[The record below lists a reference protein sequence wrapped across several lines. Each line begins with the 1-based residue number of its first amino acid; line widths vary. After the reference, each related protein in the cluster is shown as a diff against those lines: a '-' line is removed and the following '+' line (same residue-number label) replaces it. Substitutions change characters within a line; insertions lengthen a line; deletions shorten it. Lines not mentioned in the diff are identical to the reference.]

1 MGNPDKMQAILQS
14 QKLYGEYLLRN
25 FPYIHSSI
33 PLVSMR
39 SISKRALTEPDLPK
53 EFDSRKQWPGK
64 INKNGDQFSSGC
76 CYLFGAL
83 YAFSDRYAIFR
94 NENYIRMSVVEIAAV
109 ERIFS
114 SDGSLAKIDNKER
127 SGKSGCINCDGFQ
140 NGDGS
145 QVLQAINVYGAVS
158 EVGKENDRNFS
169 FAKFCKDFS
178 NCSCPSGS
186 PDSYCDDDSW
196 KNYQTDLSKN
206 LPSDISVYSSVEKYP
221 TEEEKRNMVISNIS
235 PDNYDFTSLATEIM
249 TNGPV
254 GITYFFGPDF
264 TRDNYSETGGIYFC
278 TDWENNDNPF
288 GYKAK
293 GKSGSGGHYIS
304 VIGFGTQT
312 VSYKYKGN
320 PQTQDIH
327 YYLCRNSWGDSHGFF
342 KAAASQKAGGVN
354 LMKGV
359 WGLAS
364 FVVFYKPIQYKCV
377 NGVCNPCVHG
387 ETDCVS
393 KDICDQG
400 CTRPV
405 SPTYKC
411 VNENCV
417 MCSIGESCK
426 YQSSTCDRE
435 CKAPPVIKGKRCNFT
450 SGNCESCI
458 MGVDENCGECN
469 FCKKLY
475 IGNTCTPCAP
485 YSSAG
490 CNVNDG
496 CGEKKMR
503 GWIWLLLII
512 FLVVFIIEIV
522 HVKKYGKS
530 TGKI

>member
-1 MGNPDKMQAILQS
+1 MDNKKRVILQS

-33 PLVSMR
+33 PLISMR
-39 SISKRALTEPDLPK
+39 SINKRVIIDLPR

-64 INKNGDQFSSGC
+64 INKNGDQFGSGC

-114 SDGSLAKIDNKER
+114 PDGSQAKIDNKER
-127 SGKSGCINCDGFQ
+127 SGKSGCINCDPFQ
-140 NGDGS
+140 NGMGS
-145 QVLQAINVYGAVS
+145 DIFSAISVYGTVADVD
-158 EVGKENDRNFS
+158 NDPNFS
-169 FAKFCKDFS
+169 FAKFCKDYS

-196 KNYQTDLSKN
+196 KNYQTDLSKK
-206 LPSDISVYSSVEKYP
+206 LPNDISIYSNVQKYP
-221 TEEEKRNMVISNIS
+221 TEEEKKGMEIYNIS
-235 PDNYDFTSLATEIM
+235 PENYDFSLLANNVYTG
-249 TNGPV
+249 GPI
-254 GITYFFGPDF
+254 GIAYFFGPDF
-264 TRDNYSETGGIYFC
+264 TRENYNETGGIYIC
-278 TDWENNDNPF
+278 TDWQDDSNPF

-304 VIGFGTQT
+304 IIGFGTQT
-312 VSYKYKGN
+312 ISYKYKGN

-327 YYLCRNSWGDSHGFF
+327 YYLCRNSWGENDHSFF
-342 KAAASQKAGGVN
+342 KAASNQKAGGIE

-364 FVVFYKPIQYKCV
+364 FVVFSKPIQYKCI

-400 CTRPV
+400 CTRPI

-417 MCSIGESCK
+417 MCSIGESCR
-426 YQSSTCDRE
+426 YQENTCNKE

-450 SGNCESCI
+450 SGNCEECI
-458 MGVDENCGECN
+458 MGRDENCGECN
-469 FCKKLY
+469 FCTKMY
-475 IGNTCTPCAP
+475 MGDTCIPCA
-485 YSSAG
+485 YSSVG
-490 CNVNDG
+490 CNANKN
-496 CGEKKMR
+496 CKTKK
-503 GWIWLLLII
+503 GKIWIIIGIVLIVMIAI
-512 FLVVFIIEIV
+512 FVIYKFIL
-522 HVKKYGKS
+522 KKY
-530 TGKI
+530 